1 MASCHAWNQP
11 SGNVA
16 VEKKK
21 KKNLWGVVSKRAVAM
36 ATQWRARRCWML
48 VSMGHRTSDRV
59 WSSRGCNDC
68 REVCWQAWWASL
80 LQPGPWNLGSPLSLK
95 ASFFGPRSKKKAG
108 QDFPFTERRFSRLA
122 LHMQMSVFNCC
133 SSLIPNVWEER
144 GNASEDVYS
153 NEIFKASN
161 EIFRQFGVSM
171 GDSASGA
178 AFKKIGSLL

>member
-21 KKNLWGVVSKRAVAM
+21 KKHLWGVVSKRAVAM

-95 ASFFGPRSKKKAG
+95 ASFFGPRSKKK
-108 QDFPFTERRFSRLA
+108 SRPGFFIHRA
-122 LHMQMSVFNCC
+122 PIFQAC
-133 SSLIPNVWEER
+133 SSYADVCLIVAAAWFLMYERKEEMHPKMCIQMK
-144 GNASEDVYS
+144 YS
-153 NEIFKASN
+153 KLLMKYS
-161 EIFRQFGVSM
+161 VSLEFLW
-171 GDSASGA
+171 ATPPA
-178 AFKKIGSLL
+178 EPLLRK